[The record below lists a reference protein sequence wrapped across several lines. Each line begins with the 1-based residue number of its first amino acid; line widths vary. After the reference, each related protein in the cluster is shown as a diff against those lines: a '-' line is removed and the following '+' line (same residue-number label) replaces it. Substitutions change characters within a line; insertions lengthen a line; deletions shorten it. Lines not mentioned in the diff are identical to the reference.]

1 MLVVALIGFK
11 ILSKLYEIAVELLDL
26 LPIL

>member
-1 MLVVALIGFK
+1 MLIVALIGFK
-11 ILSKLYEIAVELLDL
+11 ILAKLDEIGIELLDL